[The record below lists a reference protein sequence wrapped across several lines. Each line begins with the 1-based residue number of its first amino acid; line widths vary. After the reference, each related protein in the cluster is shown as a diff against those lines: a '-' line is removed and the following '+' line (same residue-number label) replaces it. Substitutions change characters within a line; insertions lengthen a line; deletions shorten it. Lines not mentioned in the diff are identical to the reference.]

1 MLNSTRSH
9 GLLTHDAATFSALTM
24 PDVTPSLVIGESHQ
38 LHVAFYTL
46 SGMSRDRRLAISVVF
61 NIVIVVVQ
69 VVFGLRAHSLG
80 LVADAAHNLTD
91 VAALGLSLWA
101 LRLIR
106 RRPTNK
112 QSFGYHRSGILAAQA
127 NAAMILIATAFI
139 TYEGVRRLQHP
150 HPVDGLVVV
159 IVAAIALLANGIS
172 AVLLNDRS
180 QDVNM
185 RSALLHMAG
194 DAAASA
200 GVVLAGIVIFT
211 TDRFFWL
218 DPAVSIAI
226 GLIIAW
232 RAIALLMETTDI
244 LMEATPKSLDLP
256 ALLEALRAA
265 DGIESFHD
273 VHAWSISSELNALS
287 AHLVLTGHPSLEEAQ
302 VVGQRVKDLLSAEF
316 AIGHATLEL
325 ECEPCATHGDECLPT
340 TVELSH
346 SHHH

>member
-1 MLNSTRSH
+1 VLPTPRPCASFQH
-9 GLLTHDAATFSALTM
+9 C
-24 PDVTPSLVIGESHQ
+24 PTPSFLVIGESHL
-38 LHVAFYTL
+38 LHLAFYNWAH
-46 SGMSRDRRLAISVVF
+46 MSRDRRMAISVGL
-61 NIVIVVVQ
+61 NIVIVLVQ

-139 TYEGVRRLQHP
+139 TYEGIRRLQHP
-150 HPVDGLVVV
+150 RPVEGMIV
-159 IVAAIALLANGIS
+159 IVVAAIALAANGIS

-211 TDRFFWL
+211 TGRFFWL

-244 LMEATPKSLDLP
+244 LMEATPKSLDLT
-256 ALLEALRAA
+256 ALLDALRSA

-273 VHAWSISSELNALS
+273 LHAWSISSELNALS

-302 VVGQRVKDLLSAEF
+302 VVGQRIKDLLSHDF

-325 ECEPCATHGDECLPT
+325 ECEPCAAHGDECLPT
-340 TVELSH
+340 TVQLSH

>member
-1 MLNSTRSH
+1 
-9 GLLTHDAATFSALTM
+9 
-24 PDVTPSLVIGESHQ
+24 
-38 LHVAFYTL
+38 
-46 SGMSRDRRLAISVVF
+46 
-61 NIVIVVVQ
+61 
-69 VVFGLRAHSLG
+69 
-80 LVADAAHNLTD
+80 LTD

-127 NAAMILIATAFI
+127 NAAMILVATAFI
-139 TYEGVRRLQHP
+139 TYEGIRRLQHP
-150 HPVDGLVVV
+150 RPVEGLIV
-159 IVAAIALLANGIS
+159 IVVAAIALLANGVS

-180 QDVNM
+180 HDVNM

-211 TDRFFWL
+211 TGRFFWL

-273 VHAWSISSELNALS
+273 LHAWSISSELNALS

-302 VVGQRVKDLLSAEF
+302 VVGQRIKDLLSDDF

-325 ECEPCATHGDECLPT
+325 ECEPCAAHGDECLPT
-340 TVELSH
+340 TVQLSH